1 MSVGRRRFYGIV
13 LIWIFLLGIQSF
25 LHNPRT
31 LKSSLQQIQIESSKL
46 TNNHFILTSFSA
58 GRVFATLSPT
68 EEVITTADI
77 EIASLNHQREERN
90 KSSPYWNN
98 KRPLTFTE
106 GKFSRED
113 YKYLEIYFGLSSID
127 ADVKSQELYARFRE
141 IYFSPK
147 ITNEAVTVFVDVLRA
162 YLEDVDAI
170 AARLSNRIL
179 ATKVNSV
186 LFIYDRLTKKIQK
199 RKATTLPAKNEV
211 ETQLKILKGALQAP
225 TRPDSRADALFKP
238 LQNLLFRYFD
248 FQSLSYFVQNRILEL
263 KLVDGDINLYLLG
276 FYRCLLKRITFLEDF
291 TKTPPIDLTQPI
303 DETSLVIRNF
313 RAKNILLGKLVSF
326 IGVSQQRFSEL
337 PDDILSMIHAYVDYI
352 HDHNYVL
359 FMSRTAIE
367 DLFFIKND
375 YYLHLPKSLQRLQ
388 ISVAPGGKAFQRIYS
403 RFNPALIAAHNSS
416 NAPIVTNPFF
426 YNAIRGLGDMGL
438 NGYDFSEE
446 QILAICHMTEN
457 EIRASQSLP
466 VRLQYFYSLYSMYFF
481 EMSNQNINRR
491 LIRLFFEVF
500 PFSASADVNQR
511 QLKDLS
517 RSSFAMIL
525 HIFGDIFSVVKL
537 EKEKGKWTPEL
548 EKELFGERFDGQVF
562 LTQLYDA
569 IPLLF
574 ARSREKTLF
583 EILTI
588 FHQMEVR
595 WANLPQN
602 LQDFLTKV
610 LIELLPNFAA
620 RGDQL
625 FDVIYLISSNLF
637 HPDSVIFSSPLYQAI
652 INSIKTYFT
661 SERVARTSRQ
671 QKDRLKHYLFTLKFL
686 FRKTQDGRESNST
699 TSVATSS
706 LDLTALDNTT
716 QDLIDRNDQEL
727 LMTSEDS
734 SGSNVE
740 DDDKHLDSTPLT
752 VTSDQSREYHRM
764 NSSTPAQA
772 IQREVFLL
780 LLPSMFNETL
790 RQQTLLA
797 SLISETATLWKV
809 HSPVEL
815 DDPALAIFQSPS
827 NINRRFSKYKYESL
841 LSYTSLIVAI
851 IGNTGMKLVGG
862 QRHFLKKVFFN
873 LLLVIDKLHQLL
885 SQYHRHVS
893 KDSSKS
899 LTDVLPVAFFRS
911 LSQIFYG
918 LRHFS
923 IPYYRLPASLRR
935 LFLRSME
942 DMHTLVDK
950 GSTYTTI
957 LSFLSYLNDY
967 DRRRGMLWYLF
978 ELRRDKKSRTAEVA
992 VAEELKLKEIE
1003 EVAQKTTVRWTDFPH
1018 TFRSRVISMIHNMI
1032 ESNHN
1037 NNRSNNLNQTSEV
1050 VKSSSMLYGLNVFS
1064 PVISVTCDSHP
1075 YAIEVMKSLIY
1086 LNRLGYFEPT
1096 SVEIDQISKE
1106 EKETEEEHEE
1116 GSEEEEEES
1125 VDSVSQGLSGTDS
1138 SGSGSEKWGR
1148 VAKRALL
1155 QKKMVKYLKEAV
1167 AVIEAKPASERSK
1180 NEENFVSS
1188 EYLTSLTE
1196 E

>member
-1 MSVGRRRFYGIV
+1 MSVGFYGIV

-25 LHNPRT
+25 LNNPRT
-31 LKSSLQQIQIESSKL
+31 FKSSLQRNQIESSKH

-58 GRVFATLSPT
+58 GRVFATLSST
-68 EEVITTADI
+68 GDTITTADI
-77 EIASLNHQREERN
+77 KFPSLDQQREERN

-113 YKYLEIYFGLSSID
+113 YKYLEIYFGMSSID
-127 ADVKSQELYARFRE
+127 TDVKSQELYARFRE

-170 AARLSNRIL
+170 AAQLSNRIL
-179 ATKVNSV
+179 ATKMNSV
-186 LFIYDRLTKKIQK
+186 LFIYDRLAKKIQK
-199 RKATTLPAKNEV
+199 RKVTTLPAKNEV
-211 ETQLKILKGALQAP
+211 ETQLKILKGTLQAIG
-225 TRPDSRADALFKP
+225 PDSRPDALFKP

-276 FYRCLLKRITFLEDF
+276 FYRCVLKRITFLEDF
-291 TKTPPIDLTQPI
+291 AKTPPIDPTQPI
-303 DETSLVIRNF
+303 DETSLVVRNF

-337 PDDILSMIHAYVDYI
+337 PDDILSMIRAYVDYI

-375 YYLHLPKSLQRLQ
+375 YYLHLPRSLQRLQ

-403 RFNPALIAAHNSS
+403 RFNPALIATSNSS

-426 YNAIRGLGDMGL
+426 YNSIRGLGDMGL

-500 PFSASADVNQR
+500 PFSASTDVNQR

-537 EKEKGKWTPEL
+537 EKEKGKWTSEL

-562 LTQLYDA
+562 LAQLYDA

-637 HPDSVIFSSPLYQAI
+637 HPDSVIFNSPLYQTI
-652 INSIKTYFT
+652 ISSIKTYFT
-661 SERVARTSRQ
+661 SERVARSSKQ
-671 QKDRLKHYLFTLKFL
+671 HKDMLKHYLFTLKFL

-706 LDLTALDNTT
+706 SHLTALDNTT
-716 QDLIDRNDQEL
+716 QDLLGRNDQEL
-727 LMTSEDS
+727 LMASEES

-740 DDDKHLDSTPLT
+740 DDDKHLDSSPLT
-752 VTSDQSREYHRM
+752 VTSDQSQEYHKI
-764 NSSTPAQA
+764 NPLTPAQA
-772 IQREVFLL
+772 LQREVFIL
-780 LLPSMFNETL
+780 LLPSIFNESL
-790 RQQTLLA
+790 RQQTLLT
-797 SLISETATLWKV
+797 SLISETAALWKV

-827 NINRRFSKYKYESL
+827 NVNRRFSKYKYESL

-851 IGNTGMKLVGG
+851 VGNTGMKLGHK
-862 QRHFLKKVFFN
+862 RHFPK
-873 LLLVIDKLHQLL
+873 KLHQLL
-885 SQYHRHVS
+885 SQYHRYVS
-893 KDSSKS
+893 KDSPKS

-911 LSQIFYG
+911 LPQIFYG

-923 IPYYRLPASLRR
+923 IPYYRLPPSLRR

-942 DMHTLVDK
+942 DMHTVVDK
-950 GSTYTTI
+950 GWTYTTI

-967 DRRRGMLWYLF
+967 DRRRSMLSYLF
-978 ELRRDKKSRTAEVA
+978 ELRYCEKKSRTAA
-992 VAEELKLKEIE
+992 VAAAEETKLKEIE
-1003 EVAQKTTVRWTDFPH
+1003 EVAQKTTVRWTDLPH
-1018 TFRSRVISMIHNMI
+1018 TFRSRVISMIYNMI
-1032 ESNHN
+1032 DSNNSN
-1037 NNRSNNLNQTSEV
+1037 NSSNNLNQTSEV
-1050 VKSSSMLYGLNVFS
+1050 LKSSSMLYGLNVFS

-1106 EKETEEEHEE
+1106 EKETEEEHGE
-1116 GSEEEEEES
+1116 GSEVVGVNEEEFA
-1125 VDSVSQGLSGTDS
+1125 DSVISQSPSGSNS
-1138 SGSGSEKWGR
+1138 SGNDREKWGR
-1148 VAKRALL
+1148 AANRALL
-1155 QKKMVKYLKEAV
+1155 HKKMVKYLREAA
-1167 AVIEAKPASERSK
+1167 AVIEAKPVSERSK
-1180 NEENFVSS
+1180 NEENFISS
-1188 EYLTSLTE
+1188 EYLTTLTKE